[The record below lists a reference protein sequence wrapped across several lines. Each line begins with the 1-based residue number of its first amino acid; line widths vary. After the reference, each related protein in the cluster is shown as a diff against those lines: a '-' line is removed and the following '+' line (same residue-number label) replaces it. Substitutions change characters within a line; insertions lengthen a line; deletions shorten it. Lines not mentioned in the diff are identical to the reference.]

1 MVVLNC
7 EYGENGV
14 FVYVDVG
21 LNLNLIVEEFVDIV
35 ILFVKSFEV
44 LVGKILK
51 VVMFLYFIKGLVKF
65 EMVDK
70 VVQVIKIVKEKVLD
84 ILIDGEF

>member
-70 VVQVIKIVKEKVLD
+70 VV
-84 ILIDGEF
+84 